1 MKRGWKIN
9 IVACGRDAKEKK
21 VQGYLVTQ
29 KTVKFF
35 VKVEK
40 KQ

>member
-1 MKRGWKIN
+1 MKRCCKVN
-9 IVACGRDAKEKK
+9 IVACGCDWKEKK